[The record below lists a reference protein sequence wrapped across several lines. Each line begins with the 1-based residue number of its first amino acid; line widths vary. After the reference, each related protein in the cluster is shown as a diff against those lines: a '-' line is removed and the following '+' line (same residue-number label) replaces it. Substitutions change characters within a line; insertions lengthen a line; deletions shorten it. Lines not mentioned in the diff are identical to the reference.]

1 MILFNTHF
9 STRPVLSMPMTI
21 TDDDQ
26 RGALLNDDRDADDD
40 LVLTAYAKPCLL
52 LGLSVAQ
59 RWSRIINIII
69 ISIIK
74 IIVIVR
80 PGTTHSSQQNEP
92 KINSEW
98 DTEET
103 LSVVSPD
110 HPLLRPAPD
119 KTTPLHSKSNYD
131 YGSIYYFYLSCCCCC
146 YLSWGASINW
156 LYISICSCTGH
167 DQGDQCSWFALP

>member
-1 MILFNTHF
+1 MTVKVAFDLIIELHFMILFNTHF

-59 RWSRIINIII
+59 RWSRIIYIII

-80 PGTTHSSQQNEP
+80 PGTTHSSQQQQQ
-92 KINSEW
+92 
-98 DTEET
+98 
-103 LSVVSPD
+103 SPVERAKD
-110 HPLLRPAPD
+110 
-119 KTTPLHSKSNYD
+119 
-131 YGSIYYFYLSCCCCC
+131 
-146 YLSWGASINW
+146 
-156 LYISICSCTGH
+156 
-167 DQGDQCSWFALP
+167 

>member
-1 MILFNTHF
+1 MTVKVAFDLIIELHFMILFNTHF
-9 STRPVLSMPMTI
+9 STRPVLSMPMMI

-69 ISIIK
+69 K

-80 PGTTHSSQQNEP
+80 PGTTHSSQQQQQ
-92 KINSEW
+92 
-98 DTEET
+98 
-103 LSVVSPD
+103 SPVERAKD
-110 HPLLRPAPD
+110 
-119 KTTPLHSKSNYD
+119 
-131 YGSIYYFYLSCCCCC
+131 
-146 YLSWGASINW
+146 
-156 LYISICSCTGH
+156 
-167 DQGDQCSWFALP
+167 